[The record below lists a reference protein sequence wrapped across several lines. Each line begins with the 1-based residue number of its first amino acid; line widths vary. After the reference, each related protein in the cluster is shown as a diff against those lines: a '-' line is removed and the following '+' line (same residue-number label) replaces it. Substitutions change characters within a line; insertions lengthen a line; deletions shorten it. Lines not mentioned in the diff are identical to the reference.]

1 VIHITGPTPCHT
13 EKSHCR
19 VAPSSV
25 SDSPDLQSQRTCCM
39 NITGPCQFKSLV
51 RHVRGGDTCK
61 VSFRVSCK
69 VGYIEAA
76 EGRVVSRSEVVS
88 SIVTAVFEELVVERH
103 VRSPN
108 NATVPTSVQLDS
120 KIPYQPKASI
130 PLALYL
136 HLGHTGSTFP
146 LQNPPVSAPQD
157 RQVSGSPQR
166 QTFLGGALVRK
177 RRHMVL
183 VPK

>member
-1 VIHITGPTPCHT
+1 VIHITGPTPCPT

-51 RHVRGGDTCK
+51 RHVRGGNTYK
-61 VSFRVSCK
+61 VSCK
-69 VGYIEAA
+69 VGCIEAA

-88 SIVTAVFEELVVERH
+88 SIVTAVFEELVIERH

-120 KIPYQPKASI
+120 KIPYQPKASV

-136 HLGHTGSTFP
+136 HLRHTGSTFP
-146 LQNPPVSAPQD
+146 LQIRLYPPPKTGKSAAAP
-157 RQVSGSPQR
+157 SGRIS
-166 QTFLGGALVRK
+166 
-177 RRHMVL
+177 
-183 VPK
+183 